1 MIQLHRF
8 RTNVSECI
16 NCIEWHNEDF
26 GVGTGVNDCDL
37 AIVLIDYVW
46 LYFVFALI
54 FFGFKR
60 RWKLCNVQCNLNK
73 LQGQQTDTAKH

>member
-16 NCIEWHNEDF
+16 NCVEWHNEDF

-37 AIVLIDYVW
+37 VIVLIDYVW

-54 FFGFKR
+54 FLVLSGDGNFVM
-60 RWKLCNVQCNLNK
+60 CN
-73 LQGQQTDTAKH
+73 AI